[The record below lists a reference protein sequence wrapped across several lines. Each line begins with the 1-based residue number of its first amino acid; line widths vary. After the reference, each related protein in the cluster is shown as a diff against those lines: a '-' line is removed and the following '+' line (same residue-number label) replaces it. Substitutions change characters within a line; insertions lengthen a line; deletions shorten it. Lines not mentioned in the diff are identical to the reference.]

1 MCPNSRTSSI
11 VFGKW
16 FGIGRV
22 ERVARVTAEE
32 IGKRRMTI
40 KIGYQVANLLVGVES
55 MSDEE
60 SWAA

>member
-1 MCPNSRTSSI
+1 VFPSCLTSSI

-32 IGKRRMTI
+32 IGKRRMTSR
-40 KIGYQVANLLVGVES
+40 IGYQVTVLLVDIES
-55 MSDEE
+55 ISCGE
-60 SWAA
+60 SWAT